1 VAPPKVFS
9 WPRQW
14 DEETCVKLPSRE
26 HIRHMFG
33 DLKFFDT
40 ITACKFQMALMQW
53 FITGE
58 ARLTRGASVNFR
70 GGVSPY
76 VLKYLNNA

>member
-1 VAPPKVFS
+1 
-9 WPRQW
+9 
-14 DEETCVKLPSRE
+14 
-26 HIRHMFG
+26 MFG

-53 FITGE
+53 FVTGE